1 MNKDID
7 EKLKSKNIK
16 PTAMRQLVLEVLLE
30 HKTAISLP
38 ELEQK
43 FERADKSTLYRTLKT
58 FQENELIH
66 SVEDG
71 TGSLRYALCD
81 DFCTCEPK
89 DLHVHFLCTKCNKT
103 YCFHEMPIPIPEL
116 PEGFEFESANFVIKG
131 ICANCRKKST
141 KNH

>member
-7 EKLKSKNIK
+7 EKLISKSIK

-58 FQENELIH
+58 FQEKELIH

-81 DFCTCEPK
+81 EFCACEPE
-89 DLHVHFLCTKCNKT
+89 DLHIHFLCSKCNKT
-103 YCFHEMPIPIPEL
+103 YCLNEIPIPIPNL
-116 PEGFEFESANFVIKG
+116 PKGFKFESANFVIKG
-131 ICANCRKKST
+131 LCENCSK
-141 KNH
+141 

>member
-7 EKLKSKNIK
+7 EKLISKSIK

-58 FQENELIH
+58 FQEKELIH

-81 DFCTCEPK
+81 ELCACEPE
-89 DLHVHFLCTKCNKT
+89 DLHIHFLCSKCNKT
-103 YCFHEMPIPIPEL
+103 YCLNEIPIPIPNL
-116 PEGFEFESANFVIKG
+116 PKGFKFESANYVIKG
-131 ICANCRKKST
+131 LCENCSK
-141 KNH
+141 